1 MRALSL
7 TCVAVCAAFTLTF
20 GVVAAAPADAKKK
33 AKPPTVTVVK
43 QVLSDHFARE
53 DNVFGWVERLKFTAK
68 IQIAKGR
75 KSKPS
80 VDLVRP
86 GTTVFAVKTRFEVE
100 RQQDDGSWKA
110 VSEVNPAKFLF
121 HKDEFGDWT
130 FTNQDVETR
139 PLD

>member
-1 MRALSL
+1 VRALSL
-7 TCVAVCAAFTLTF
+7 TFAAICAAFTLALSL
-20 GVVAAAPADAKKK
+20 VAAAPADAKKK
-33 AKPPTVTVVK
+33 AKPPTVKIVK
-43 QVLSDHFARE
+43 RVLSDHFAGE
-53 DNVFGWVERLKFTAK
+53 DNVFGWVDRLKFTAK
-68 IQIAKGR
+68 VQIAKGR

-86 GTTVFAVKTRFEVE
+86 GTTVFAVKTRFVVE